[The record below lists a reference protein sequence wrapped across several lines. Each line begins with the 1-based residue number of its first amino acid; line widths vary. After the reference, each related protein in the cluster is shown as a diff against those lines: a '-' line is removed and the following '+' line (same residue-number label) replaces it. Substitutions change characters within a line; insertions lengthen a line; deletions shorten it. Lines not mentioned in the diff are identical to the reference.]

1 MNIGILT
8 PENSPARKLFLT
20 PNAARALESL
30 GTVTWNPGTHAPE
43 DVVPIINNSDIIVT
57 GWGVRKLDETVL
69 AQAKNLKLVVH
80 TGGSVAGFVSDY
92 MFERGIRVISGNKA
106 YAESVAEGAVA
117 YMMASLRRIPE
128 YSKQVQE
135 TGWASLEGSTNRGL
149 LDKTVGLLGFGAIAR
164 YLAPMLAPFRCK
176 VQAYDP
182 FVSDEVFASLG
193 VTRAASIEELFA
205 ANEII
210 SVHLPMQPETTD
222 LINKKTLACLQDGAV
237 LINTARGNC
246 IVDEDLA
253 AELKTGRISV
263 VLDVYKQEPLPMDS
277 PLRGMENAILMP
289 HHGGPTSDRHEY
301 VTMTLVEDIK
311 RFMAGQPL
319 ENEIP
324 KEYAV
329 KMTKE
334 Y

>member
-1 MNIGILT
+1 MNIGILI
-8 PENSPARKLFLT
+8 PEDNPARRLFIT
-20 PNAARALESL
+20 PNATRALEFL
-30 GTVTWNPGTHAPE
+30 GKLTWNTGTHAPQ
-43 DVVPIINNSDIIVT
+43 DVVPIINNSDVVVT
-57 GWGVRKLDETVL
+57 GWGVRQMDETVL
-69 AQAKNLKLVVH
+69 AEAKNLKLVVH

-106 YAESVAEGAVA
+106 FAESVAEGTVA

-128 YSKQVQE
+128 YNKQVQE
-135 TGWASLEGSTNRGL
+135 TGWSVFSGSINRGL

-164 YLAPMLAPFRCK
+164 YLVPMISPFRCK

-182 FVSDEVFASLG
+182 FVPDEIFASLG
-193 VTRAASIEELFA
+193 VTRATSIEELFA
-205 ANEII
+205 ANEVI
-210 SVHLPMQPETTD
+210 SVHLPMQPETNN
-222 LINKKTLACLQDGAV
+222 LINQKTLACLQDGAV

-246 IVDEDLA
+246 IVEEDLA
-253 AELKTGRISV
+253 AELKTGRISA

-289 HHGGPTSDRHEY
+289 HHGGPTSDRHEF

>member
-1 MNIGILT
+1 MNIGILV
-8 PENSPARKLFLT
+8 PADSRVRKFFLT
-20 PNAARALESL
+20 PNAVQALESV
-30 GTVTWNPGTHAPE
+30 GTLIWNTGTHAPE
-43 DVVPIINNSDIIVT
+43 DIIPILNNSDIVVT
-57 GWGVRKLDETVL
+57 GWGIPKLDETVL
-69 AQAKNLKLVVH
+69 ADAKNLKLIVH

-106 YAESVAEGAVA
+106 FAESVAEGTVA
-117 YMMASLRRIPE
+117 YMMASLRHIPG

-135 TGWASLEGSTNRGL
+135 TGWATGGSNRGL
-149 LDKTVGLLGFGAIAR
+149 LDKTVGLLGFGAIPR
-164 YLAPMLAPFRCK
+164 YLVPMLAPFRCK

-182 FVSDEVFASLG
+182 FAPDEVFASLG
-193 VTRAASIEELFA
+193 VARAASIEELFST
-205 ANEII
+205 NEII
-210 SVHLPMQPETTD
+210 SVHLPMQPDTND

-253 AELKTGRISV
+253 AELKSGRISA

-289 HHGGPTSDRHEY
+289 HHAGPTSDRHEY

-311 RFMAGQPL
+311 RFMAGQPMD
-319 ENEIP
+319 NEIP